1 MTREILKLIR
11 KKRRRW
17 RTAKNSALEQDM
29 RECKRIE
36 KEVAKKVRN
45 AKRKM
50 EKDLVKDVDKNNR
63 KYKKYVKSK
72 TKSKTQ
78 SKTTVGPLVTKEKE
92 IIADNKEMAEE
103 LNKFFSSVFTQED
116 LTTVPDAEPE
126 NVRHAMPPVHVSQ
139 QDVVRKRRRQLVR
152 TESRLAC

>member
-17 RTAKNSALEQDM
+17 RTAKNSALEQEK
-29 RECKRIE
+29 REYKRIE
-36 KEVAKKVRN
+36 KEVSKKVRN
-45 AKRKM
+45 AKGKM

-63 KYKKYVKSK
+63 KYTKYVKSK
-72 TKSKTQ
+72 TK

-92 IIADNKEMAEE
+92 IITDNKEMAEE
-103 LNKFFSSVFTQED
+103 QNKFFSSVFTQED